1 MSDLKPSGPIV
12 VMGLLDHASIAHAV
26 GRWLTRRGRA
36 VIYTFQ
42 NELLK
47 KRYWDRDRAL
57 TVEERAAIDHRF
69 CDVSDDAQ
77 VAALFD
83 DIPAPG
89 GIVHSLAYAN
99 PKTLLGTEFHT
110 EATADILKSYQVSAV
125 SLATVARHAVPRMQP
140 GGGLVAL
147 TFDSHRAYPCYNWM
161 GVHKAALEA
170 LVRALA
176 RRHGRDGI
184 AVNAVSCG
192 PLLTSAAQH
201 IPGFEHLLKVWQ
213 RISPLPWDPE
223 ADKRAVAETVAF
235 LLDGTRQRIT
245 GQTIFVD
252 GGASSVHGDLLDA
265 ERGQEHRTSNIQH

>member
-1 MSDLKPSGPIV
+1 MSDTTTSAPVI
-12 VMGLLDHASIAHAV
+12 VMGLLDHASIAYAV
-26 GRWLTRRGRA
+26 GNHLAGQGRQ

-57 TVEERAAIDHRF
+57 HDGERDSIEYRF
-69 CDVSDDAQ
+69 CDVTDDSQ
-77 VAALFD
+77 LAALFN
-83 DIPAPG
+83 DIPSPG

-99 PKTLLGTEFHT
+99 PKTLLGVELHT
-110 EATADILKSYQVSAV
+110 DAVADILKSYQISAV
-125 SLATVARHAVPRMQP
+125 SLAGIARHAVPRMKA

-147 TFDSHRAYPCYNWM
+147 TFDSRRAYPCYNWM

-192 PLLTSAAQH
+192 PLLTSAAKH
-201 IPGFEHLLKVWQ
+201 IPGFECLLDMWE

-223 ADKRAVAETVAF
+223 GDKRAVAETVAF
-235 LLDGTRQRIT
+235 LLDGARRRIT
-245 GQTIFVD
+245 GQTVFVD

-265 ERGQEHRTSNIQH
+265 ERGP

>member
-1 MSDLKPSGPIV
+1 MPDTTNSGPVV
-12 VMGLLDHASIAHAV
+12 VMGLLDHASIAYAV
-26 GRWLTRRGRA
+26 GTCLTEQGRQ

-57 TVEERAAIDHRF
+57 SDEERAAIEYRF
-69 CDVSDDAQ
+69 CDVSDDLQ
-77 VAALFD
+77 VAALFN

-99 PKTLLGTEFHT
+99 PKTLLGEELHT
-110 EATADILKSYQVSAV
+110 DAVNDILKSYQISAV
-125 SLATVARHAVPRMQP
+125 SLATVARHAVPRMMA

-147 TFDSHRAYPCYNWM
+147 TFDSQRAYPCYNWM

-184 AVNAVSCG
+184 AVNAVSSG

-201 IPGFEHLLKVWQ
+201 IPGFERLLEMWQ
-213 RISPLPWDPE
+213 RISPLPWDPQG
-223 ADKRAVAETVAF
+223 DKRAVAETVAF
-235 LLDGTRQRIT
+235 LLNGASRRIT
-245 GQTIFVD
+245 GQTLFVD
-252 GGASSVHGDLLDA
+252 GGASIVNGDLLDA
-265 ERGQEHRTSNIQH
+265 ERGDR